1 MCIAMLLRPLRLGP
15 RAHHIVT
22 PLVEAISRRIVP

>member
-1 MCIAMLLRPLRLGP
+1 MCVRMLLRPLRLGH

-22 PLVEAISRRIVP
+22 PLLEAFCRRVVP